1 MSLFDTFFKSYI
13 ETALWASSDIN
24 NDEND
29 DSSLENQNYSIDDF
43 DEKSLDSLHKDC
55 VSFFSNNFE
64 MIKDNPSLAGHD
76 FFLTQNRHGAGFWD
90 GDWPKEVGE
99 KLTKESHN
107 YGEVNFWVSEG
118 KIYCDY

>member
-1 MSLFDTFFKSYI
+1 MSGFDTFFKSYI

-24 NDEND
+24 SEEDT
-29 DSSLENQNYSIDDF
+29 SLLMKNYTIDDF

-64 MIKDNPSLAGHD
+64 LIKDNPSLAGHD

-90 GDWPKEVGE
+90 GDWPKEIGD

-107 YGEVNFWVSEG
+107 YGETNFWVSEG
-118 KIYCDY
+118 KIYCE

>member
-1 MSLFDTFFKSYI
+1 MSNFETFFKSYI
-13 ETALWASSDIN
+13 ETALWCSQAIN

-43 DEKSLDSLHKDC
+43 DNKSLDSLHKDC

-76 FFLTQNRHGAGFWD
+76 FFLTQNHHGAGFWD
-90 GDWPKEVGE
+90 GDWPKEIGD

-118 KIYCDY
+118 KIYCE

>member
-99 KLTKESHN
+99 KLTKKSHD
-107 YGEVNFWVSEG
+107 YGETYFWIENDKV
-118 KIYCDY
+118 YCD

>member
-29 DSSLENQNYSIDDF
+29 DSSLENQNYLIDDF
-43 DEKSLDSLHKDC
+43 NSESLSKLKKDC
-55 VSFFSNNFE
+55 ESFFQSNFE
-64 MIKDNPSLAGHD
+64 MIKDVLERAGHD

-90 GDWPKEVGE
+90 GDWSKEIGD
-99 KLTKESHN
+99 KLTKESHD
-107 YGEVNFWVSEG
+107 YGEVDFWVSEG
-118 KIYCDY
+118 KIYCD